1 MNFANSKFH
10 FLGIGGIGMSGL
22 AELLQ
27 KMGATVSGTDMK
39 ENNQTKH
46 LQNLGVKIYIGHKAE
61 NIQDCDVVVYSSAI
75 DKANPEM
82 LEAKKRAIPR
92 IPRAEALAEIMNL
105 RRGMAIGGTH
115 GKTTT
120 TSLVSSI
127 FVHANKQPTIAVGG
141 RLDLIKSTA
150 ILGDGEWM
158 IAEADESD
166 GSFSRLSPE
175 ICIITNIDND
185 HMDYYKSMDAL
196 KKAFY
201 DFGLKVPFYGAIV
214 VCGDDPVVREVF
226 HDFPKKVIFYGMDKM
241 NDYYLTGE
249 RGKYEVFT
257 HDGKKVGAM
266 KLNVS
271 GRHNALNGLAAA
283 IASHLAGLTWD
294 ECFTGLSL
302 FKGVDRRFQFRGELD
317 GILFYD
323 DYGHH
328 PTEVKATLQAFKET
342 FPDQKVYVLFQ
353 PHRYSRTELCWLEF
367 LDAFDV
373 SEKVFLL
380 DIYPAGEQPIKNVD
394 SDRLSKEMKQQKGI
408 YVGKF
413 DEALAKVKST
423 CKNGDVIVCLG
434 AGDVNKFFDL
444 YKGKN
449 VR

>member
-22 AELLQ
+22 AELLH

-46 LQNLGVKIYIGHKAE
+46 LQGLGIKIFIGHKTE
-61 NIQDCDVVVYSSAI
+61 NVQDCDVVVYSSAI

-82 LEAKKRAIPR
+82 LEAKKRSIPR

-105 RRGMAIGGTH
+105 RRGLAIGGTH

-150 ILGDGEWM
+150 LLGDGEWM

-166 GSFSRLSPE
+166 GSFSRLRPE

-185 HMDYYKSMDAL
+185 HLDYYKSMDAL

-214 VCGDDPVVREVF
+214 VCGDDPLVREVF
-226 HDFPKKVIFYGMDKM
+226 QDFPKKVIYYGMDKD

-249 RGKYEVFT
+249 RGKYDVFT
-257 HDGKKVGAM
+257 RDHKKVGTM
-266 KLNVS
+266 KLGVS

-294 ECFTGLSL
+294 ECFNGLSL
-302 FKGVDRRFQFRGELD
+302 FKGVDRRFQFRGEVG

-328 PTEVKATLQAFKET
+328 PTEVRAVLQAFKET
-342 FPDQKVYVLFQ
+342 FPAQKVYVLFQ
-353 PHRYSRTELCWLEF
+353 PHRYSRTENCWLEF
-367 LDAFDV
+367 LEAFEA
-373 SEKVFLL
+373 SEKVFVL
-380 DIYPAGEQPIKNVD
+380 DIYPAGEAPIKNVD
-394 SDRLSKEMKQQKGI
+394 SERLSREMKKQKGE
-408 YVGKF
+408 YAGKF
-413 DEALAKVKST
+413 DAALTKIQAVCKS
-423 CKNGDVIVCLG
+423 GDVVVCLG

-444 YKGKN
+444 YKSKN
-449 VR
+449 TR

>member
-22 AELLQ
+22 AELWHQ
-27 KMGATVSGTDMK
+27 MGATVSGTDVK

-46 LQNLGVKIYIGHKAE
+46 LRDLGIKIYIGHKAE

-82 LEAKKRAIPR
+82 LEAKKRSIPR

-105 RRGMAIGGTH
+105 KRGIAIGGTH

-127 FVHANKQPTIAVGG
+127 FVHAGKEPTIAVGG

-150 ILGDGEWM
+150 LLGQGDWM

-166 GSFSRLSPE
+166 GSFSRLKPE

-185 HMDYYKSMDAL
+185 HMDYYKSMEVL

-201 DFGLKVPFYGAIV
+201 DFALKVPFYGAVV
-214 VCGDDPVVREVF
+214 VCGDDPLIREVF
-226 HDFPKKVIFYGMDKM
+226 HDFPKKVIFYGMDKS

-249 RGKYEVFT
+249 RGNYQVFSN
-257 HDGKKVGAM
+257 DGKSIGAM

-294 ECFTGLSL
+294 ECFKGLAL
-302 FKGVDRRFQFRGELD
+302 FKGVDRRFQFRGEVD

-342 FPDQKVYVLFQ
+342 FPTQKVYVLFQ

-367 LDAFDV
+367 LDAFEM
-373 SEKVFLL
+373 SEKVLL
-380 DIYPAGEQPIKNVD
+380 MDIYPAGEKPISGVD
-394 SDRLSKEMKQQKGI
+394 SVRLSQEMKYQKGL
-408 YVGKF
+408 YVGHF
-413 DEALAKVKST
+413 ESALLQVKSL
-423 CKNGDVIVCLG
+423 CRQGDVVVCLG

-444 YKGKN
+444 YKGPQ
-449 VR
+449 RR